1 MGQAPHVHGRGPGA
15 GAGMSGQ
22 RKKGPTLAP
31 AGVLSTREKLWRA
44 MRELKEFRVPDLA
57 RATGVWHREYNIQDY
72 LRGLI
77 KAGIVAVKERPQYQG
92 AHATYTLVRDLGVDA
107 PRVRRDG
114 TAVAEP
120 AQEIMWRGMK
130 ILREF
135 TVLDLLAHA
144 AMGGITIKGSTAN
157 KYCQW
162 LARGGYLMT
171 LGRPSTGQ
179 RFRLVL
185 DTGPKAPQ
193 VLRVKQLLDVNT
205 GKVMAG
211 QSVEDAFDEG
221 AA

>member
-1 MGQAPHVHGRGPGA
+1 
-15 GAGMSGQ
+15 MSGQ
-22 RKKGPTLAP
+22 RKAAKLAP
-31 AGVLSTREKLWRA
+31 VGVLTTREKLWRA
-44 MRELKEFRVPDLA
+44 MRELKDFRVPDLA
-57 RATGVWHREYNIQDY
+57 HATGVWHCEYHIQDY

-77 KAGIVAVKERPQYQG
+77 KAGIVAVKDRPEYQG

-114 TAVAEP
+114 TTVAEP
-120 AQEIMWRGMK
+120 AQETMWRGMK

-135 TVLDLLAHA
+135 TALDLLAHA
-144 AMGGITIKGSTAN
+144 AMGGITIKESTAN

-162 LARGGYLMT
+162 LARGGYLKT

-179 RFRLVL
+179 RYRLLL

-193 VLRVKQLLDVNT
+193 VLRVKQLFDVNT
-205 GKVMAG
+205 GKVMVG
-211 QSVEDAFDEG
+211 QSIEDALDEG